1 MKKILKWMFAKK
13 IRKVVFLTFISIV
26 SLLLLI
32 VIVGVSFYSYGM
44 SYEDEAPEKVEVKHY
59 EMETIKSVGKAL
71 YDKDG
76 NKIQLKGVNFG
87 NWLNQEG
94 WMSVNSIGP
103 MLNEDGSYVKIND
116 QGTVEEYLE
125 TPQED
130 INLALKNNPNLTD
143 EQIEELWNI
152 YYDAYCQ
159 EIDFKNIKDSGL
171 NMIRLPMYYRNF
183 MEGDDDNLVMKEKP
197 FERIDWFLEMA
208 KKYDLYVILDMHGVP
223 GGQNGY
229 EHSGT
234 FKVDFWDNQTY
245 IDSICLL
252 WSEIAKH
259 YKNDRPDLS
268 GVIAAYDLI
277 NEPDGKK
284 SATGRKQWDVMDQIY
299 DAIREVD
306 KDHVISVEGCW
317 YFISLPDPEEYGW
330 ENMLYQYHFYNWFRP
345 TVTYDMFY
353 TLQFL
358 TMSVSDYDVP
368 KYVGEFTFFNDKTD
382 WIKWLNQYDQMG
394 WNWSFWNYKTCTP
407 GWWDSSWGMYVQRLH
422 LYDGNLKLDLRT
434 ATYDEIKAVWAD
446 EGTIDLNGNQNY
458 EPGLLIEILNE
469 YFEQAK

>member
-1 MKKILKWMFAKK
+1 MKSVFDWLFAKK
-13 IRKVVFLTFISIV
+13 VRKIVFLTLSSII
-26 SLLLLI
+26 SLLLLVTI
-32 VIVGVSFYSYGM
+32 LGVSVYAYEM
-44 SYEDEAPEKVEVKHY
+44 SYTDNELDKIEVKHY
-59 EMETIKSVGKAL
+59 EMQTVKSVGRAL

-94 WMSVNSIGP
+94 WMSVNSLGP
-103 MLNEDGSYVKIND
+103 KLNEDGSYVKIND

-130 INLALKNNPNLTD
+130 INLAMKNNPNLTD
-143 EQIEELWNI
+143 AQIEELWNI

-183 MEGDDDNLVMKEKP
+183 MEGDDDNLKMKEKP

-208 KKYDLYVILDMHGVP
+208 KKYDLYVVLDMHGVP
-223 GGQNGY
+223 GGQSGY

-234 FKVDFWDNQTY
+234 YKVEFWDNQKY
-245 IDSICLL
+245 IDSTCLL

-259 YKNDRPDLS
+259 YKNDRPDLA

-277 NEPDGKK
+277 NEPAGEK
-284 SATGRKQWDVMDQIY
+284 SSTERKHWDVMDKIY
-299 DAIREVD
+299 DAIRAVD

-330 ENMLYQYHFYNWFRP
+330 ENMLYQYHFYNWF
-345 TVTYDMFY
+345 TNIVSYEMFY
-353 TLQFL
+353 SLQFL
-358 TMSVSDYDVP
+358 TMAMADYNVP
-368 KYVGEFTFFNDKTD
+368 KYVGEFTFFEDED
-382 WIKWLNQYDQMG
+382 AWIKWLNQYDKMG
-394 WNWSFWNYKTCTP
+394 WSWSIWNYKATTP
-407 GWWDSSWGMYVQRLH
+407 GWWDTSWGMYVERLE
-422 LYDGNLKLDLRT
+422 LYDGNLKLDLSK
-434 ATYDEIKAVWAD
+434 ATYEEIKKVWEN
-446 EGTIDLNGNQNY
+446 EGTIDLNGEQNY
-458 EPGLLIEILNE
+458 KPGKLVNILDK
-469 YFEQAK
+469 YFKQAK